1 MSPSAHDPPVS
12 EPMPAAVAPPVRA
25 AEHLSITQA
34 RDLLDWLQSQGVQ
47 ANEVKLEADGTVTVR
62 WPA

>member
-12 EPMPAAVAPPVRA
+12 EPVAAAVVPPVRA

-34 RDLLDWLQSQGVQ
+34 RDLLDWLQGQGVQ
-47 ANEVKLEADGTVTVR
+47 ADVVKLEADGTVTVR
-62 WPA
+62 WPG